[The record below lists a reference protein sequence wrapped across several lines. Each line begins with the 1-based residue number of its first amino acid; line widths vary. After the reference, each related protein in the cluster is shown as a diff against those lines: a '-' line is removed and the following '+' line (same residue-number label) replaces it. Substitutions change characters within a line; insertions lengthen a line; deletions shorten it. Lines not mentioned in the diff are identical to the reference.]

1 MKSKKKA
8 LVSIALIFLLMFS
21 MIGSALAQL
30 VDVEDH
36 WAQEQIN
43 SWTAKGLIQGYPD
56 GTFKPDQGINR
67 AEFFTLVNRS
77 LGLQKRASLNF
88 TDIVGNE
95 WFVEQI
101 EKAVV
106 EGYVQGYPDG
116 TIKPYQNITRQEVAV
131 IVSRL
136 FSLESPE
143 QVPAVERFT
152 DYGQI
157 PEWSKNEVKAVVGKG
172 YVLGYPDGSFKPE
185 KPITR
190 AETTVLLDRILGT
203 FYNAPG
209 TYGPAEDKEVIGNA
223 TITSAG
229 VTLRNITVNGDL
241 HITSGVG
248 EGSVNLNNVE
258 VKGSL
263 LVKGGG
269 EDSVYLDDCTIGNVV
284 VEKADGKVRVV
295 ARGNTNV
302 TIVKVKSSAQLET
315 ENITAGYDG
324 FVTVYLT
331 TDDEVDLAGDFGT
344 VFIELEGAKVQLISG
359 TIKKMVA
366 SAAAKDAT
374 LTTSSGTI
382 ISELELNVA
391 VKVVNKGTIS
401 KATVNV
407 GGVVF
412 EGVRPVVVSVAEGVE
427 KPTVPSTGGGGGGGG
442 STPVTTYTVTFVVYD
457 QDFNKV
463 NDAVIN
469 FNTVAYPAGQYTI
482 SNVMG
487 GTLSYQVN
495 KEGYAPDFGTVIV
508 NDDGV
513 IVQAI
518 LVANAINIEELDAG
532 TYTGN
537 YVVRELSQDTIF
549 GPETG
554 TANITGTLY
563 LDPGEEYDLT
573 LQNIVADKIIV
584 LSGKSNSITM
594 LNVGVLTVLII
605 SDDSGV
611 RIITQEGTSI
621 KETKIDKT
629 NPDKRSVLEVGAGTS
644 MGKISV
650 NASGELE
657 LDGDFGE
664 DEVIVSGDGASI
676 SLAQNA
682 KVSSINMAAQGSVKA
697 QAGASVAKL
706 NVTAGKEVA
715 VEGSFSETEVNI
727 TGDGATLKLAANA
740 TVGKTNVSS
749 NATISAGSGAKVA
762 EVTITSAAAGKTVKI
777 DTEEKVENVKVEAS
791 NARVEGGSKIEII
804 EVSSGV
810 TGVRVDVAPE
820 KIAGGSVID
829 DNGETKEENTVMSPT
844 ASPLSGAY
852 ATPLTVTLT
861 CDTAGAD
868 IYYTTDGSAPT
879 TGSTLYTGPFPI
891 DLPKTVKAFAV
902 KNGYDFD
909 SAIKTF
915 TYTQAVSQGLSA
927 LQLSEG
933 VLVPSFERT
942 RTAYSSTVPYE
953 IEAITI
959 TPTAEAGTI
968 TVNDQVVTSGE
979 ASQSI
984 PLAVG
989 ANIITVK
996 VQETGK
1002 QARIY
1007 KVVVTRQPS
1016 IKYLLTLQAA
1026 PTAGGTVTGAGE
1038 YQAGTE
1044 VTITATANAGYRFV
1058 NWTKGGVEVSTEA
1071 SYIYTMPAQAVT
1083 LVANF
1088 EAVYALTL
1096 EANPTTGGTVTGAG
1110 NYAAEAGVSISATAN
1125 AGYRF
1130 VNWTKGGVEVSSQAS
1145 FTYTMPAEAV
1155 TLVANFEEVPYE
1167 DEMPLKNLGNKGNVL
1182 EEGNVYNIFDDTALG
1197 LYVVSVRVS
1206 RLPEV
1211 FEDAEGYV
1219 LKIGEKT
1226 YTLLQNMFNA
1236 DIFEVN
1242 IPKSDA
1248 TEQELEDGLFS
1259 AIKPETY
1266 LLKELGNKG
1275 NVLEEGNVYN
1285 IFDDTALGL
1294 YVVSVRVSR
1303 LPEVFED
1310 TEGYVLKVGE
1320 KTYTLLQN
1328 MFNADIFEVNI
1339 PKSDATEQELEDGLF
1354 EKI

>member
-8 LVSIALIFLLMFS
+8 FVSIALIFLLMFS
-21 MIGSALAQL
+21 MIGSALAQI
-30 VDVEDH
+30 VDIEDH

-77 LGLQKRASLNF
+77 LGLQKRASLTF
-88 TDIVGNE
+88 TDVIGNE

-106 EGYVQGYPDG
+106 EGYVEGYPDG
-116 TIKPYQNITRQEVAV
+116 TIKPYQSITRQEVAV
-131 IVSRL
+131 IMSRL

-143 QVPAVERFT
+143 QVPAAERFT

-157 PEWSKNEVKAVVGKG
+157 PEWSKNAVKAVVGKG

-185 KPITR
+185 RPITR

-209 TYGPAEDKEVIGNA
+209 TYGPAEDKEVIDNA
-223 TITSAG
+223 TISSAG

-241 HITSGVG
+241 HITAGVG

-344 VFIELEGAKVQLISG
+344 VFIESEGAKVQLLSG

-407 GGVVF
+407 SGVVF

-469 FNTVAYPAGQYTI
+469 FNTVAYTAGQYNINST
-482 SNVMG
+482 S
-487 GTLSYQVN
+487 GTYDYQVN
-495 KEGYAPDFGTVIV
+495 KDGYASDFGTVIV
-508 NDDGV
+508 NADV
-513 IVQAI
+513 TVQAI
-518 LVANAINIEELDAG
+518 IVEDASNVEELAAG

-549 GPETG
+549 GPEMG

-573 LQNIVADKIIV
+573 LKNIVADKMIV

-605 SDDSGV
+605 SDDTGV
-611 RIITQEGTSI
+611 RIIAQEGTSI

-629 NPDKRSVLEVGAGTS
+629 NPDKRSALVVGAGTS

-727 TGDGATLKLAANA
+727 TGDGATLKLAEN
-740 TVGKTNVSS
+740 TSVGKTNVSS
-749 NATISAGSGAKVA
+749 NATISAGAGAKVA

-777 DTEEKVENVKVEAS
+777 DTQEKVESVKVEAS
-791 NARVEGGSKIEII
+791 NARVEGGSKIEVI

-810 TGVRVDVAPE
+810 SGVKVDVAPE
-820 KIAGGSVID
+820 KIAGGSIID
-829 DNGETKEENTVMSPT
+829 DQNVTHEENTVMSPI
-844 ASPLSGAY
+844 ASPPSGAY

-861 CDTAGAD
+861 CDTAGAV
-868 IYYTTDGSAPT
+868 IFYTTDGSAPT
-879 TGSTLYTGPFPI
+879 TGSTEYTGPFTI

-902 KNGYDFD
+902 KDGYDFD

-933 VLVPSFERT
+933 VLAPSFERT
-942 RTAYSSTVPYE
+942 RTVYSSTVPYE
-953 IEAITI
+953 TTAITV
-959 TPTAEAGTI
+959 TPAAVAGII
-968 TVNDQVVTSGE
+968 TVNDQVVTSGGV
-979 ASQSI
+979 SQSI
-984 PLAVG
+984 SLAVG

-1007 KVVVTRQPS
+1007 TVVVTRQPS
-1016 IKYLLTLQAA
+1016 VKYMLTLQAV
-1026 PTAGGTVTGAGE
+1026 PTTGGTVTGAGE

-1044 VTITATANAGYRFV
+1044 VTITATANTGYRFV

-1088 EAVYALTL
+1088 EALYALTL

-1110 NYAAEAGVSISATAN
+1110 NYAAGAEVSVSATATT
-1125 AGYRF
+1125 GYQF

-1145 FTYTMPAEAV
+1145 FTYTMPAQAV

-1167 DEMPLKNLGNKGNVL
+1167 DEMPLKNLGSKGNVL
-1182 EEGNVYNIFDDTALG
+1182 EEGNVYNIFDDTAMG
-1197 LYVVSVRVS
+1197 LYVVSIRVS

-1211 FEDAEGYV
+1211 FENAEGYV
-1219 LKIGEKT
+1219 LKVGEKT
-1226 YTLLQNMFNA
+1226 YTLLQNIFNA

-1248 TEQELEDGLFS
+1248 AEQELEDGLFS

-1266 LLKELGNKG
+1266 LLKELGSKG

-1285 IFDDTALGL
+1285 IFDDTAMGL
-1294 YVVSVRVSR
+1294 YVVSIRVSR

-1310 TEGYVLKVGE
+1310 AEGYVLKVGE

-1339 PKSDATEQELEDGLF
+1339 PKSDATEQELKDGLF